1 MAAGDREL
9 VVAVQRAQQG
19 DHAAFDA
26 IYQRFADGLFRYIYS
41 RCGDAALA
49 EELLGELWVRVV
61 ERLPAFR
68 FPVGEP
74 GAAFAGWLYRIARN
88 LAIDSGRRTT
98 AQGVP
103 LAETLSSTEP
113 QPDEQLIAR
122 DEQQQLRGA
131 FEQLTEEQREVL
143 LLRFVEE
150 RSNAEVARL
159 TGRSEGAVK
168 VMQHR
173 ALDSLARLMGF
184 RRGKDASG
192 RMGQ

>member
-9 VVAVQRAQQG
+9 VAAVQRAQQG
-19 DHAAFDA
+19 DHAAFEA
-26 IYQRFADGLFRYIYS
+26 IYNQFAEGLFRYLYS
-41 RCGDAALA
+41 RCGDATLA

-68 FPVGEP
+68 FPAGEP

-88 LAIDSGRRTT
+88 LVIDNGRRV
-98 AQGVP
+98 ASRGVP

-113 QPDEQLIAR
+113 QPEEQLIAR
-122 DEQQQLRGA
+122 DEKEELRGA
-131 FEQLTEEQREVL
+131 FEQLTEDQREVL

-150 RSNAEVARL
+150 RSSAEVARL

-184 RRGKDASG
+184 RRGKDGPG